1 MTPSSLR
8 LYTATADED
17 LLLASWY
24 LRMANDG
31 DLDKLF
37 TSGSRTMAELFRL
50 VGRPKTLI
58 YAVDAS
64 GIWFAMW
71 AEAMLAGAFVGLW
84 IRADR
89 RRSRTALTTALDAYA
104 WYFTSVRV
112 IFGVT
117 KQPKILD
124 EHKGFG
130 YDILDR
136 VAGLWDGEDAWIVK
150 LTREQFHKTL
160 TRFRRPSYDLME
172 AASGRIDR

>member
-1 MTPSSLR
+1 MPSGLR
-8 LYTATADED
+8 LYTASADED
-17 LLLASWY
+17 LLIASWY

-71 AEAMLAGAFVGLW
+71 AEAMLAGAFVGIWVRQPL
-84 IRADR
+84 RHTRQMLNAF
-89 RRSRTALTTALDAYA
+89 LDAHA
-104 WYFTSVRV
+104 WYFTGSLCAL
-112 IFGVT
+112 FGVT

-124 EHKGFG
+124 EVKQFG
-130 YDILDR
+130 YSVLDCTD
-136 VAGLWDGEDAWIVK
+136 GLWDGEDAWIVK
-150 LTREQFHKTL
+150 LTRKRFMETL
-160 TRFRRPSYDLME
+160 NRYRRPSMTLVE
-172 AASGRIDR
+172 TGAASGL